1 MRSTPRHIVIKLTT
15 IKDRDKILKTT
26 REKQQITNKG
36 ILIRLSADLSTE
48 TLQARREWHDI
59 FKVMKRKKLQP
70 RILNPARLSFRF
82 DGEIKSFSDKQV
94 NRIQH
99 HQTSFTTNVFSS
111 QKTREGKALPTENK
125 PQNIF

>member
-59 FKVMKRKKLQP
+59 FKVMKRKTLKP
-70 RILNPARLSFRF
+70 KILYPSTH
-82 DGEIKSFSDKQV
+82 SV
-94 NRIQH
+94 
-99 HQTSFTTNVFSS
+99 
-111 QKTREGKALPTENK
+111 
-125 PQNIF
+125 